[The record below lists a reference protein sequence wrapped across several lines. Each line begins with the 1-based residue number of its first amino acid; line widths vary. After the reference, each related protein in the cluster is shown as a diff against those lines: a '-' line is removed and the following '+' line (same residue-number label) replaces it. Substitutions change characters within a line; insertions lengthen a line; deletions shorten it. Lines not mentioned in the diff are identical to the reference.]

1 ALGNQEVRV
10 ENVYTVTTGADEG
23 IRSDPGTGPV
33 TATLASG
40 AYTGAQLPAQIKTA
54 LEAVSG
60 GKTYTVN
67 FNETTEKYNIT
78 NDLVNA
84 APLSLL
90 FSDPLSTATP
100 LAGFNASAKTGLP

>member
-1 ALGNQEVRV
+1 
-10 ENVYTVTTGADEG
+10 
-23 IRSDPGTGPV
+23 
-33 TATLASG
+33 
-40 AYTGAQLPAQIKTA
+40 TGAQLAAQIKTA

-67 FNETTEKYNIT
+67 FNETTGKYDIT

-90 FSDPLSTATP
+90 FSNPLSTATP
-100 LAGFNASAKTGLP
+100 LAGFNASDKTGITAGSSVTSDVDTTDAAGVTKASNIFDLTAATNVINVTAPHN